1 MEKGKTEK
9 EEAQAERIQALQL
22 LLRSA
27 AHDFNNLL
35 MPIIGTL
42 PLLSLENE
50 KEASRIDRL
59 RTAAE
64 KLRELNQEILAF
76 VTREQADYGT
86 VNEMLQKYSH
96 VWRVMLPRRIK
107 FELLPAAALP
117 PAHMD
122 AGPFLEAVLNLAAAI
137 AFFAGSRESRFQLK
151 TGIRTLNSDELK
163 EFAGGLAPGRFVSCT
178 GAFSAQEPL
187 PAEAPALAAVW
198 HLVSAARGGACLRK
212 KEHELEFVMIFRAV
226 T

>member
-9 EEAQAERIQALQL
+9 EEAQAERIRALQL

-50 KEASRIDRL
+50 KEASRIERL

-76 VTREQADYGT
+76 VTREQADYAT
-86 VNEMLQKYSH
+86 INEMLQKYSR
-96 VWRVMLPRRIK
+96 VWRVMLPRRIQ

-117 PAHMD
+117 PAD
-122 AGPFLEAVLNLAAAI
+122 IEAAPFLEAVLNLVAAI
-137 AFFAGSRESRFQLK
+137 ASFAGTTESRFQLT
-151 TGIRTLNSDELK
+151 TGIRTLNGDELE
-163 EFAGGLAPGRFVSCT
+163 EFAGGLPAGRFVSCT
-178 GAFSAQEPL
+178 AAFSARERL
-187 PAEAPALAAVW
+187 PAEAPDLAAVW
-198 HLVSAARGGACLRK
+198 QLVSAARGGARLRK
-212 KEHELEFVMIFRAV
+212 KEHELEFVMIFRAA